1 MDLAN
6 FIEHLA
12 LDQYGD
18 GKQVAAIGTSLGAA
32 ILWYVF
38 LLLLTDPKESANLTL
53 QHQELRRAVHYE
65 DLLTH
70 DLCRPSTTTRLS
82 LGLGTRVR
90 QSRHE

>member
-18 GKQVAAIGTSLGAA
+18 GKQVVAIGTSLGAA

-38 LLLLTDPKESANLTL
+38 LLLLARTESANLTL
-53 QHQELRRAVHYE
+53 L
-65 DLLTH
+65 
-70 DLCRPSTTTRLS
+70 
-82 LGLGTRVR
+82 
-90 QSRHE
+90 